1 MKKVSYLESFRIL
14 PQRLMFAL
22 EEKLQNQLRQLNV
35 DKDQLSTSGRFQ
47 CRSLANIASLLG
59 LTDVRTS
66 W

>member
-1 MKKVSYLESFRIL
+1 
-14 PQRLMFAL
+14 MFAL

-47 CRSLANIASLLG
+47 CRSLANSASLLG